1 MADTPVPKT
10 ERSTSPP
17 RRWAADA
24 VAFVLK
30 HSRAGI
36 APLCTNV
43 AALLEQRDR
52 LAQENQNLGRELQ
65 ACKSMFTLPAGSETV
80 TTKAHSP
87 QHDAKQVCA
96 TEHAAPASNSEP
108 VNVGDA
114 KNSSSGIVAS
124 LVDKR
129 KKGTIDTL
137 KVLRQLHQFGNP
149 WVPLDSCLCEA
160 CKSFE
165 GTKASPKALTFNLVD
180 KGHTAIIR
188 RKLLGKICYVGH
200 LDTSAPHW
208 IWLGLDLPYPV
219 GYCDGRLGGK
229 AYFECKPG
237 HGAFFNVS
245 SVTAIVT

>member
-1 MADTPVPKT
+1 MSDNPSA
-10 ERSTSPP
+10 RSASAPSQ
-17 RRWAADA
+17 WAADA

-36 APLCTNV
+36 VPLCTNV
-43 AALLEQRDR
+43 AAILEQRDR
-52 LAQENQNLGRELQ
+52 LAHENENLGRELKN
-65 ACKSMFTLPAGSETV
+65 CKALFSLSAGSEKATQN
-80 TTKAHSP
+80 AHSR
-87 QHDAKQVCA
+87 QHDEEQSCA
-96 TEHAAPASNSEP
+96 TGHDAST
-108 VNVGDA
+108 
-114 KNSSSGIVAS
+114 SSFQPLTVSDTENCGSVIVAP
-124 LVDKR
+124 LVNR
-129 KKGTIDTL
+129 EKKGIIDTL

-165 GTKASPKALTFNLVD
+165 GTKASPKALTFNLLD

-219 GYCDGRLGGK
+219 GFCDGRLGGK
-229 AYFECKPG
+229 TYFECKPC

-245 SVTAIVT
+245 SVTAIIA